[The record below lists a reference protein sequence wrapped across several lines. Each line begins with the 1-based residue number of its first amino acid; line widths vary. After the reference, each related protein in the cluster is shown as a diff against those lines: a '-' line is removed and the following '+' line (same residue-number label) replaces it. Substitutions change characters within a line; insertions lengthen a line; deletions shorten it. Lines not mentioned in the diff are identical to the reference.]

1 MINQTLNK
9 YKIAILA
16 IQETHLDEETTVRIR
31 TSYEKK
37 MSILTSSDPESP
49 RTTAGVAFVINK
61 SLIAPSKITAHELL
75 PGRALALEIEWLE
88 SETTRLVN
96 IYAPNDRTAH
106 LPFWNTVDEVRRN
119 KRIPK
124 PEFVLGDFNVTEE
137 QIDRSPARLD
147 DPNAI
152 EALRDLRQ
160 AWEVHDAWR
169 IAYPSEKSYTYR
181 AKTNGGQI
189 QSRLDRIYVA
199 RQATPMTFDWKI
211 APSPVPTDH
220 WLVAVRYAPKD
231 APEIGKG
238 RWTLPTRMLN
248 DAKLI
253 EAIIARGIRLQY
265 DLEDIKNRRTDRRLS
280 NPQRLWQDFKRD
292 ISAIAKAQIKAK
304 YYKMN
309 THIRLLKQD
318 IKTLT
323 NNPNVDT
330 DEKIQSEEAYLTNE
344 LEYLERKMAQSRRTR
359 LSAELANH
367 GEIPG
372 GIWTAMS
379 KDKKPRDLIHR
390 LKIPNTDPPQYER
403 DTQRM
408 AKLARNYH
416 DELQQKDLEDHSLTE
431 FEARITPVL
440 ERIHENQIL
449 KEPEGTKMNEQITE
463 SQVNDA
469 LHLSKNGSATGMDG
483 CPYELWKIL
492 KERHDQN
499 TKRHMPS
506 FNIAQTLTAV
516 FNDIQR
522 YGVDESTS
530 FALGWMCPIYKK
542 KDRTDISNYRPIT
555 LLNTDY
561 KLLTKVLA
569 IQLMEHIAILIHKDQ
584 AGFIP
589 KRSIHDHVRL
599 AKAIITYADITEEDG
614 AIVALDQEKAYDKI
628 RHDYLWKTL
637 EAFSLPNTFI
647 KTIRALYQHAKTQVM
662 VNGILS
668 EPFKIT
674 RGIRQGDPLSCPI
687 FDLGIEPLACMI
699 RSNPYLKG
707 IKIPGLKEPIKTN
720 LFADDTSLY
729 LSREDRLDH
738 AQGILEDW
746 CQVSGAKFNIDK
758 TEIIPIGSEAHR
770 QRVITTRK
778 INQEDENPLSER
790 IRIAEDGEAVRSLGA
805 WIGNK
810 TNDAT
815 PWESIVDK
823 THKNLERWK
832 KTHPTMKG
840 RKAIV
845 QIIVGGYTQFL
856 TKAQGMPPHIE
867 TALTKTIR
875 NFMWEDDSSP
885 RIALELLQKPTEEGG
900 LNLLDLRARNEAID
914 IVWLKAYLDF
924 SPTRPAWAVVTDLII
939 DTSAPTYTCQQARGN
954 PFLQTWNIPTR
965 GRRVENLNCDIVR
978 MVDVGRKHN
987 ANLAAIRLTPHL
999 RSLLPAWY
1007 HIAADPRPITNV
1019 ASICLLN
1026 NHAIT
1031 KVADLIQMSNR
1042 LRDPPQ
1048 DRTHLYGPQCI
1059 CQHCVRD
1066 RLKGCKN
1073 PHACATEAQ
1082 TRIEGIAS
1090 KLNPIQPG
1098 DNHDSLSLTRSR
1110 KTYNETAKRNKGAIM
1125 FDPTITCKKDLS
1137 ECFRIFTNPDR
1148 LTNTPAKRIRARGTV
1163 LRNQQVDVYTD
1174 GACYDNGK
1182 ANARCG
1188 SGIWFGPDQERNRA
1202 IRVPG
1207 NAQSN
1212 QVGEIAAIIA
1222 AAEAIPPSWP
1232 LKIHTDSQYVIDGLT
1247 THLSTWEDN
1256 GWIGIKNAE
1265 LFKKAAYVLK
1275 KRSAPTY
1282 LQWVKGHSG
1291 VEGNEE
1297 CDRLAKEGANKDNP
1311 DDLNLDIPVEFDLQ
1325 GAKLATLTQAI
1336 AYKGILEQKAPH
1348 TRPTTSYNL
1357 ERARIA
1363 IADYTGKQETD
1374 ENIWRGLQ
1382 KPTIRTKIRQF
1393 LYKAMHETQK
1403 IGSFWTHIQGY
1414 EDRQYC
1420 PTCGTTESMD
1430 HILIACRAGPV
1441 RTIWNLARES
1451 WPQENPR
1458 WPEITL
1464 GTILGCGSIASI
1476 NPPNPD
1482 EEGDQERR
1490 SNYGAVRLLQI
1501 LLTESAHLIW
1511 VLRCERVI
1519 QQKNHNANEITTR
1532 WLKNINKRLTE
1543 DKIIATEIKRN
1554 RTAIRKVEA
1563 TWEGVLKKIW
1573 DLPNEWIYQREF
1585 LVGRRA

>member
-589 KRSIHDHVRL
+589 K
-599 AKAIITYADITEEDG
+599 
-614 AIVALDQEKAYDKI
+614 
-628 RHDYLWKTL
+628 
-637 EAFSLPNTFI
+637 
-647 KTIRALYQHAKTQVM
+647 
-662 VNGILS
+662 
-668 EPFKIT
+668 
-674 RGIRQGDPLSCPI
+674 
-687 FDLGIEPLACMI
+687 
-699 RSNPYLKG
+699 
-707 IKIPGLKEPIKTN
+707 
-720 LFADDTSLY
+720 
-729 LSREDRLDH
+729 
-738 AQGILEDW
+738 
-746 CQVSGAKFNIDK
+746 
-758 TEIIPIGSEAHR
+758 
-770 QRVITTRK
+770 
-778 INQEDENPLSER
+778 
-790 IRIAEDGEAVRSLGA
+790 
-805 WIGNK
+805 
-810 TNDAT
+810 
-815 PWESIVDK
+815 
-823 THKNLERWK
+823 
-832 KTHPTMKG
+832 
-840 RKAIV
+840 
-845 QIIVGGYTQFL
+845 
-856 TKAQGMPPHIE
+856 
-867 TALTKTIR
+867 
-875 NFMWEDDSSP
+875 
-885 RIALELLQKPTEEGG
+885 
-900 LNLLDLRARNEAID
+900 
-914 IVWLKAYLDF
+914 
-924 SPTRPAWAVVTDLII
+924 
-939 DTSAPTYTCQQARGN
+939 
-954 PFLQTWNIPTR
+954 
-965 GRRVENLNCDIVR
+965 
-978 MVDVGRKHN
+978 
-987 ANLAAIRLTPHL
+987 
-999 RSLLPAWY
+999 
-1007 HIAADPRPITNV
+1007 
-1019 ASICLLN
+1019 
-1026 NHAIT
+1026 
-1031 KVADLIQMSNR
+1031 
-1042 LRDPPQ
+1042 
-1048 DRTHLYGPQCI
+1048 
-1059 CQHCVRD
+1059 
-1066 RLKGCKN
+1066 
-1073 PHACATEAQ
+1073 
-1082 TRIEGIAS
+1082 
-1090 KLNPIQPG
+1090 
-1098 DNHDSLSLTRSR
+1098 
-1110 KTYNETAKRNKGAIM
+1110 
-1125 FDPTITCKKDLS
+1125 
-1137 ECFRIFTNPDR
+1137 
-1148 LTNTPAKRIRARGTV
+1148 
-1163 LRNQQVDVYTD
+1163 
-1174 GACYDNGK
+1174 
-1182 ANARCG
+1182 
-1188 SGIWFGPDQERNRA
+1188 
-1202 IRVPG
+1202 
-1207 NAQSN
+1207 
-1212 QVGEIAAIIA
+1212 
-1222 AAEAIPPSWP
+1222 
-1232 LKIHTDSQYVIDGLT
+1232 
-1247 THLSTWEDN
+1247 
-1256 GWIGIKNAE
+1256 
-1265 LFKKAAYVLK
+1265 
-1275 KRSAPTY
+1275 
-1282 LQWVKGHSG
+1282 
-1291 VEGNEE
+1291 
-1297 CDRLAKEGANKDNP
+1297 
-1311 DDLNLDIPVEFDLQ
+1311 
-1325 GAKLATLTQAI
+1325 
-1336 AYKGILEQKAPH
+1336 
-1348 TRPTTSYNL
+1348 
-1357 ERARIA
+1357 
-1363 IADYTGKQETD
+1363 
-1374 ENIWRGLQ
+1374 
-1382 KPTIRTKIRQF
+1382 
-1393 LYKAMHETQK
+1393 
-1403 IGSFWTHIQGY
+1403 
-1414 EDRQYC
+1414 
-1420 PTCGTTESMD
+1420 
-1430 HILIACRAGPV
+1430 
-1441 RTIWNLARES
+1441 
-1451 WPQENPR
+1451 
-1458 WPEITL
+1458 
-1464 GTILGCGSIASI
+1464 
-1476 NPPNPD
+1476 
-1482 EEGDQERR
+1482 
-1490 SNYGAVRLLQI
+1490 
-1501 LLTESAHLIW
+1501 
-1511 VLRCERVI
+1511 
-1519 QQKNHNANEITTR
+1519 
-1532 WLKNINKRLTE
+1532 
-1543 DKIIATEIKRN
+1543 
-1554 RTAIRKVEA
+1554 
-1563 TWEGVLKKIW
+1563 
-1573 DLPNEWIYQREF
+1573 
-1585 LVGRRA
+1585 